1 MPSRVPERSPSAA
14 GNVPRRPV
22 RAGGRRSNLATTRVA
37 ILVTVMAVLVV
48 SAALPLR
55 GYISQRSEIGTL
67 QERQDQVRGR
77 VAALEQERGR
87 LGDPDYVA
95 AEARRRLHFVLPG
108 ETAYVL
114 VQPAARPGAAD
125 ELPGG
130 PETPWY
136 EQLWGSVRE
145 ADRPSEK

>member
-1 MPSRVPERSPSAA
+1 M
-14 GNVPRRPV
+14 PRRPIRV
-22 RAGGRRSNLATTRVA
+22 DGRRSNLATTRVA

-55 GYISQRSEIGTL
+55 EYISQRSEIGTL
-67 QERQDQVRGR
+67 QERQERAQGR
-77 VAALEQERGR
+77 VAALEQERDR
-87 LGDPDYVA
+87 LRDPEYVA

-114 VQPAARPGAAD
+114 VQPEPQPSATG

-130 PETPWY
+130 PGTPWY

-145 ADRPSEK
+145 ADRPTQK